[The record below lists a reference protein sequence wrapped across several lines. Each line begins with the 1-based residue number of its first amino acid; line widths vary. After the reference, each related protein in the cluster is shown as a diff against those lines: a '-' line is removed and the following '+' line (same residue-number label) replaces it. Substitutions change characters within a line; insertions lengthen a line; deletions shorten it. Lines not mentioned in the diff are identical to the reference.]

1 MLNKNFTNNAVT
13 EEQKV
18 QFMVEMTHKYVQS
31 YVENKLKNGESIDES
46 FAYKIQDICLE
57 SARMMEP

>member
-1 MLNKNFTNNAVT
+1 MINKNFTNNAVT

-18 QFMVEMTHKYVQS
+18 HFMVEMARSYVRS
-31 YVENKLKNGESIDES
+31 YVESKYKNGESIDEN
-46 FAYKIQDICLE
+46 FAYKIQEICLE